1 MNLVG
6 SSRRS
11 SARVP
16 PCEVRAGVRRGWRAT
31 VGSLGPI
38 AVFVLAAAAPVAH
51 GASPAGLCPLLRGF
65 VASLQPGETR
75 EFTYRTRWGS
85 GFKDVAEPAISARR
99 CEHAGYAPA
108 ETICAYLMQHG
119 SVEFPGT
126 TVKEAIICLSRG
138 TRFDRGLSFD
148 RGAVTFHYAT
158 AGRGA
163 QIDIAFDEDAE
174 VGGMAFR
181 LAASGD

>member
-11 SARVP
+11 SALMP
-16 PCEVRAGVRRGWRAT
+16 QYEIRAGARGEWRAAA
-31 VGSLGPI
+31 GLPGWI
-38 AVFVLAAAAPVAH
+38 AVLALAAAAPVAH
-51 GASPAGLCPLLRGF
+51 GAPPAGLCPLLRGF

-75 EFTYRTRWGS
+75 EFTYRTSWGS
-85 GFKDVAEPAISARR
+85 GFKDVAEPAMSARR
-99 CEHAGYAPA
+99 CEHAGHAPA
-108 ETICAYLMQHG
+108 EKICAYLMQHG

-126 TVKEAIICLSRG
+126 TVKEAIACLSRG
-138 TRFDRGLSFD
+138 TRFDRGLSLD
-148 RGAVTFHYAT
+148 RVAVTFHHGT
-158 AGRGA
+158 ARRGA

-181 LAASGD
+181 LAASSD